1 MDFAT
6 VRLERVSEA
15 NLEAVLELQV
25 RDDQRAFLDT
35 PDLAEFLADAPQH
48 PTFAAFSLCVG
59 PKVVGFVSVGHR
71 PGDPRNAWIP
81 LLIIAREFQGQGY
94 GRAAMN
100 AVLELIREDLCD
112 YLSVGLAYKPAN
124 LVAERL
130 YLGLGFAPTGN
141 VDDRGEVELR
151 MSLQRP

>member
-15 NLEAVLELQV
+15 NLAGVLELRV

-48 PTFAAFSLCVG
+48 STFAAFALCVG
-59 PKVVGFVSVGHR
+59 PQVVGFVSVGHLR
-71 PGDPRNAWIP
+71 GDPRNAWIP
-81 LLIIAREFQGQGY
+81 LLVIAREFQGQGY

-100 AVLELIREDLCD
+100 AVLELIREDLWD
-112 YLSVGLAYKPAN
+112 YLSLGLAYKPAN